1 LLFFG
6 NPRSKVAWSRW
17 DLNSR
22 PSDFQS
28 DAMQSIDDF
37 PFSNLFTDME
47 RMKNGAILANMGHSN
62 TEIDVAS
69 LRVPEIM

>member
-1 LLFFG
+1 
-6 NPRSKVAWSRW
+6 
-17 DLNSR
+17 
-22 PSDFQS
+22 
-28 DAMQSIDDF
+28 
-37 PFSNLFTDME
+37 ME